1 MEIRK
6 SSLNDLEGILK
17 IYESARKYML
27 ENGNP
32 NQWGNSYPDEKT
44 IIMDIKNSHHFVC
57 VDDKLHVACFSFI
70 EGDDPTYK
78 KIINGKWLDSNSY
91 ATIHRMAVL
100 EQGKGIGSIC
110 IDWCFSRH
118 KNIRIDTH
126 EANISMQRLLVK
138 KGFRYCGI
146 IYTLKGDE
154 RLAFH
159 KIIKK

>member
-6 SSLNDLEGILK
+6 SNRNDLEDILK

-27 ENGNP
+27 GNGNS
-32 NQWGNSYPDEKT
+32 NQWGNYYPDEKT
-44 IIMDIKNSHHFVC
+44 IIMDIENNYHFVC
-57 VDDKLHVACFSFI
+57 VDNKLPVACFAFI

-78 KIINGKWLDSNSY
+78 KIVNGEWLDNNSY
-91 ATIHRMAVL
+91 ATIHRIAVL

-126 EANISMQRLLVK
+126 KSNIPMQRLLMK

-159 KIIKK
+159 KILNK

>member
-6 SSLNDLEGILK
+6 SNRNDLEDILK

-27 ENGNP
+27 GNGNP
-32 NQWGNSYPDEKT
+32 NQWGNYYPDEKT
-44 IIMDIKNSHHFVC
+44 IIMDIENNYHFVC
-57 VDDKLHVACFSFI
+57 VDNKLPVACFAFI

-78 KIINGKWLDSNSY
+78 KIINGEWLDNNSY
-91 ATIHRMAVL
+91 ATIHRIAAL

-126 EANISMQRLLVK
+126 KSNIPMQRLLMK

-146 IYTLKGDE
+146 IFTLKGDE

-159 KIIKK
+159 KILNK